1 MGLSCKLALLA
12 ILSTH
17 LPSSVYGA
25 MSMNSDILAMMS
37 GCGHNVNLVSSV
49 EYAKINVEM
58 HHGMAINFTGNAEYD
73 FLAGM
78 IPHHTAAVDMC
89 KVYKEHAEA
98 SGFFNPGIDSLCYNI
113 TFGAESWGIWQYDF
127 SQPGETEQMLD
138 ILEDIGMIDHY
149 NEGCSGN
156 MHGGMDEGMHGD
168 TNGGM
173 RRDLVEGMDEDMNED
188 VHEDVNEDM
197 YGNMNGD
204 MHGDMN
210 GDMYG
215 DMNGDMYGDMNGDM
229 YGNMNGDMH
238 GVWNGDMHGNI
249 NGDMNGDI
257 YGDIYGSMYGNIKGN
272 MYGNM
277 YGRIREGMNESMPG
291 DMNEDMHG
299 DMNEHMQGSM
309 NGNVQGGMNEDMHRG
324 MNGDTNGDMIGDLNS
339 QHHDMFMGCGKLNLD
354 QTKDYIQTNMDM
366 HMRMS
371 FHWTGNPGVDFLL
384 GMIPHHQGGEYVIL
398 ILS

>member
-1 MGLSCKLALLA
+1 MGLSRNLVLLA
-12 ILSTH
+12 VLSTH

-89 KVYKEHAEA
+89 KVYEDHAEA
-98 SGFFNPGIDSLCYNI
+98 SGFSNPGIDSLCSNI
-113 TFGAESWGIWQYDF
+113 TFGAESWGEWQYDF

-173 RRDLVEGMDEDMNED
+173 RRDLVEGM
-188 VHEDVNEDM
+188 H
-197 YGNMNGD
+197 GD
-204 MHGDMN
+204 MHGDT
-210 GDMYG
+210 
-215 DMNGDMYGDMNGDM
+215 
-229 YGNMNGDMH
+229 H
-238 GVWNGDMHGNI
+238 
-249 NGDMNGDI
+249 
-257 YGDIYGSMYGNIKGN
+257 
-272 MYGNM
+272 
-277 YGRIREGMNESMPG
+277 
-291 DMNEDMHG
+291 
-299 DMNEHMQGSM
+299 
-309 NGNVQGGMNEDMHRG
+309 
-324 MNGDTNGDMIGDLNS
+324 S
-339 QHHDMFMGCGKLNLD
+339 QHHDMFMGCGKLDLD

-371 FHWTGNPGVDFLL
+371 FNWTGNPGVDFLL